1 MQEQSMFLK
10 GTIGYPDD
18 VGLVH
23 PSFHPKQLTE
33 QQFKHVLL
41 KHTADE
47 PTQHHTWQMGWGI
60 STKERSVVLDTETAL
75 DKTKPII

>member
-47 PTQHHTWQMGWGI
+47 PTQHHT
-60 STKERSVVLDTETAL
+60 
-75 DKTKPII
+75 